1 MMYVDYSARHEASR
15 YMLKQRLQ
23 YPECLVKFLVQ
34 NPERES
40 LKSNLLFTAELGHNA
55 YGIWVG
61 GRCGRGGGE
70 QLILKA
76 YQQVLLYQS
85 FDTVEHS

>member
-40 LKSNLLFTAELGHNA
+40 LKSNLFFIAELERNA
-55 YGIWVG
+55 YDIV
-61 GRCGRGGGE
+61 
-70 QLILKA
+70 
-76 YQQVLLYQS
+76 Y
-85 FDTVEHS
+85 